1 MTNISNDRKGR
12 ILLIDDEPDIA
23 YLVKVGLERNGFE
36 VDGYTDPILALQNFK
51 CGLYQL
57 LVLDIKM
64 PKMDGIQLLERIKK
78 EDEKIRICFFTAS
91 EEFASTYKNVFE
103 HPENKFLFV
112 SKPIS
117 ISKMTKEIE
126 QFLNR

>member
-1 MTNISNDRKGR
+1 MTKISKYTKGK

-36 VDGYTDPILALQNFK
+36 VDGYTDPILALQNFRR
-51 CGLYQL
+51 GLYRL

-64 PKMDGIQLLERIKK
+64 PKIDGIQLLERIKK
-78 EDEKIRICFFTAS
+78 EDDKIRVCFFTAS
-91 EEFASTYKNVFE
+91 EEFASNYKSVLE
-103 HPENKFLFV
+103 HSNKFLFV

-126 QFLNR
+126 QFLKR

>member
-1 MTNISNDRKGR
+1 MARKSR

-23 YLVKVGLERNGFE
+23 YLVKAGLERNGFE

-64 PKMDGIQLLERIKK
+64 PKMDGIRLLERIKK

-91 EEFASTYKNVFE
+91 EEFASTYKSVFE

-117 ISKMTKEIE
+117 ISKM
-126 QFLNR
+126 

>member
-1 MTNISNDRKGR
+1 MTKISKYTKGK

-36 VDGYTDPILALQNFK
+36 VDGYTDPILALQNFRR
-51 CGLYQL
+51 GLYRL

-64 PKMDGIQLLERIKK
+64 PKIDGIQLLERIKK
-78 EDEKIRICFFTAS
+78 EDEKIRVCFFTAS
-91 EEFASTYKNVFE
+91 EEFASNYKSVLE
-103 HPENKFLFV
+103 HSNKFLFV

-117 ISKMTKEIE
+117 ISKMTEEIE
-126 QFLNR
+126 QFLKR

>member
-1 MTNISNDRKGR
+1 MTKISKYTKGK

-36 VDGYTDPILALQNFK
+36 VDGYTDPILALQNFRR
-51 CGLYQL
+51 GLYRL

-64 PKMDGIQLLERIKK
+64 PKIDGIQLLERIKK
-78 EDEKIRICFFTAS
+78 EDEKIRVCFFTAS
-91 EEFASTYKNVFE
+91 EEFASNYKSVLE
-103 HPENKFLFV
+103 HSNKFLFV

-126 QFLNR
+126 WFLNK

>member
-1 MTNISNDRKGR
+1 MTKISKYTKGK

-36 VDGYTDPILALQNFK
+36 VDGYTDPILALQNFRR
-51 CGLYQL
+51 GLYRL

-64 PKMDGIQLLERIKK
+64 PKIDGIQLLERIKK
-78 EDEKIRICFFTAS
+78 EDEKIRVCFFTAS
-91 EEFASTYKNVFE
+91 EEFASNYKSVLE
-103 HPENKFLFV
+103 HSNKFLFV

-117 ISKMTKEIE
+117 ISKMTDQIE
-126 QFLNR
+126 HFLGIS

>member
-1 MTNISNDRKGR
+1 MTKISNYKKGK

-36 VDGYTDPILALQNFK
+36 VDGYTDPILALQNFRR
-51 CGLYQL
+51 GLYRL

-64 PKMDGIQLLERIKK
+64 PKIDGIQLLERIKK
-78 EDEKIRICFFTAS
+78 EDDKIRVCFFTAS
-91 EEFASTYKNVFE
+91 EEFASNYKSVLE
-103 HPENKFLFV
+103 HSNKFLFV

-117 ISKMTKEIE
+117 ISKMTEEIE
-126 QFLNR
+126 QFLKR